1 MHPLHAPYTTP
12 VKGLLYLTMWKRISQ
27 RNYLLLLA
35 SHLFKL
41 KIKCRKATSKIIG
54 YILNTQVYSQLNSTQ
69 FCMVEHKREFYSQYY
84 VNKTLLLFKNV
95 LETMPE
101 DFCFQTDKLLKDLED
116 NIMKNIFIL
125 LDWAWGQD

>member
-1 MHPLHAPYTTP
+1 M
-12 VKGLLYLTMWKRISQ
+12 
-27 RNYLLLLA
+27 
-35 SHLFKL
+35 
-41 KIKCRKATSKIIG
+41 IG
-54 YILNTQVYSQLNSTQ
+54 YILITQLYSQLNSTQ

-101 DFCFQTDKLLKDLED
+101 DFCFQTDKLPKDLED